1 MIISLTGFMG
11 CGKSSVGK
19 ALSELLCCRFADLD
33 EVIVER
39 EGRSIP
45 EIFAEDGEEKFR
57 RMEKEALEG
66 VLRGCEERIP
76 GQSLNIL
83 VKSGTRQCAP
93 LAPSQLSLGPSPYP
107 RVGKCQLRT
116 TALYPHDNKNSRQT
130 PEHIENHI
138 IQFAKE
144 VRMVLALGG
153 GAVMREECE
162 ERVHS
167 GTFCIYLRA
176 SVETLVKRLT
186 GEAGGRPLIAGADSG
201 RSSNPSVM
209 SGGPTVMSSEV
220 ETSALRTRIL
230 ELMSQRSETYE
241 RVAHLIV
248 ETDGKS
254 VGEIAEEIIR
264 SHV

>member
-1 MIISLTGFMG
+1 MG

-45 EIFAEDGEEKFR
+45 EIFAEDGEEEFR

-66 VLRGCEERIP
+66 
-76 GQSLNIL
+76 IL
-83 VKSGTRQCAP
+83 VTDGRVLEIPKTPALVTLGHP
-93 LAPSQLSLGPSPYP
+93 LAGGGMSSPSSSPLAVKQQQDPVSENGPT
-107 RVGKCQLRT
+107 L
-116 TALYPHDNKNSRQT
+116 
-130 PEHIENHI
+130 
-138 IQFAKE
+138 
-144 VRMVLALGG
+144 VLALGG

-176 SVETLVKRLT
+176 SVETLVQRLT
-186 GEAGGRPLIAGADSG
+186 GEAAGRPLIAGADSG

-241 RVAHLIV
+241 RVAHLIID
-248 ETDGKS
+248 TDGKS
-254 VGEIAEEIIR
+254 VGEIAEEITR
-264 SHV
+264 FHV

>member
-186 GEAGGRPLIAGADSG
+186 GEAAGRPLLK
-201 RSSNPSVM
+201 
-209 SGGPTVMSSEV
+209 
-220 ETSALRTRIL
+220 TSALRTRIP
-230 ELMSQRSETYE
+230 ELMAARSETYE
-241 RVAHLIV
+241 RVAHIIID
-248 ETDGKS
+248 TDGKS
-254 VGEIAEEIIR
+254 IDEVAEEIETLR
-264 SHV
+264 LSPSTR

>member
-33 EVIVER
+33 DVIVER

-45 EIFAEDGEEKFR
+45 EIFAEDGEDEFR
-57 RMEKEALEG
+57 RMEKDALEG
-66 VLRGCEERIP
+66 
-76 GQSLNIL
+76 IL
-83 VKSGTRQCAP
+83 VTDGRVLEIPKTPALVTLGHP
-93 LAPSQLSLGPSPYP
+93 LAGGGMSSPSSSPHAVKQQQDPVSENGPT
-107 RVGKCQLRT
+107 L
-116 TALYPHDNKNSRQT
+116 
-130 PEHIENHI
+130 
-138 IQFAKE
+138 
-144 VRMVLALGG
+144 VLALGG
-153 GAVMREECE
+153 GAVMHAECE
-162 ERVHS
+162 EMVHS

-176 SVETLVKRLT
+176 SVETLVQRLT
-186 GEAGGRPLIAGADSG
+186 GEAAGRPLIAGADSG

-230 ELMSQRSETYE
+230 ELMRQRSETYE

>member
-1 MIISLTGFMG
+1 MG

-45 EIFAEDGEEKFR
+45 EIFAEDGEEEFR

-66 VLRGCEERIP
+66 
-76 GQSLNIL
+76 IL
-83 VKSGTRQCAP
+83 VTDGRVLEIPKTPALVTLGHP
-93 LAPSQLSLGPSPYP
+93 LAGGGMSSPSSSPLAVKQQQDPVYENGPT
-107 RVGKCQLRT
+107 L
-116 TALYPHDNKNSRQT
+116 
-130 PEHIENHI
+130 
-138 IQFAKE
+138 
-144 VRMVLALGG
+144 VLALGG

-176 SVETLVKRLT
+176 SVETLVQRLT
-186 GEAGGRPLIAGADSG
+186 GEAAGRPLIAGEDSG

-241 RVAHLIV
+241 RVAHLIID
-248 ETDGKS
+248 TDGKS
-254 VGEIAEEIIR
+254 VGEIAEEITR
-264 SHV
+264 FHV

>member
-1 MIISLTGFMG
+1 MG

-45 EIFAEDGEEKFR
+45 EIFAEDGEEEFR

-66 VLRGCEERIP
+66 
-76 GQSLNIL
+76 IL
-83 VKSGTRQCAP
+83 VTDGRVLEIPKTPALVTLGHP
-93 LAPSQLSLGPSPYP
+93 LAGGGMSSPSSSPLAVKQQQDPVSENGPT
-107 RVGKCQLRT
+107 L
-116 TALYPHDNKNSRQT
+116 
-130 PEHIENHI
+130 
-138 IQFAKE
+138 
-144 VRMVLALGG
+144 VLALGG

-167 GTFCIYLRA
+167 GTLCIYLRA
-176 SVETLVKRLT
+176 SVETLVQRLT
-186 GEAGGRPLIAGADSG
+186 GEAAGRPLIAGADSG

-248 ETDGKS
+248 DTDGKS
-254 VGEIAEEIIR
+254 VGEIAEEITR
-264 SHV
+264 FHV

>member
-19 ALSELLCCRFADLD
+19 MLSELLCCRFADLD
-33 EVIVER
+33 DVIVER

-45 EIFAEDGEEKFR
+45 EIFAEDGEEEFR

-66 VLRGCEERIP
+66 
-76 GQSLNIL
+76 IL
-83 VKSGTRQCAP
+83 VTDGRVLEIPKTPALVTLGHP
-93 LAPSQLSLGPSPYP
+93 LAGGGMSSPSSSPHAVKQQQDSVSENGPT
-107 RVGKCQLRT
+107 L
-116 TALYPHDNKNSRQT
+116 
-130 PEHIENHI
+130 
-138 IQFAKE
+138 
-144 VRMVLALGG
+144 VLALGG

-162 ERVHS
+162 EMVHS
-167 GTFCIYLRA
+167 GTLCIYLRA
-176 SVETLVKRLT
+176 SVETLVQRLT
-186 GEAGGRPLIAGADSG
+186 GEAAGRPLIAGADSG

-248 ETDGKS
+248 DTDGKS
-254 VGEIAEEIIR
+254 VGEIAEEITR
-264 SHV
+264 FHV